1 MKKKEDIILG
11 KRIKDIRINL
21 NYDQKRFAKE
31 IGATVSALSN
41 WENGRNKPNMEKLS
55 NIAKIGDTSVK
66 ELLRSHLDKDEFE
79 KRIRNRDTDLRGLI
93 FEELVIFL
101 NELEYNEFNYVV
113 RESEKINKIVSLII
127 KSETDDKEEKL
138 KDFVNELVDNLMSK
152 TYILYWDLV
161 YELCFSEDDIKRE
174 VYVSGMLF
182 NFLMEYLQTDER
194 YTLPLIL
201 FRLEETKKDIALLVL
216 DLFSN
221 FRYLLDDLND
231 FDLPRFKK
239 YLLSDIDIS
248 ELKNSLTFLT
258 KILYQKYEKEV
269 ILLIDEYDNP
279 LITAHK
285 YDFYEEALSFF
296 KVFYGE
302 ALKTNPYLKMGIMT
316 GIIRVIK
323 AGIFSDLNNLRVY
336 SILNRQYSDFF
347 GFTQNEVENALEDF
361 NIEYE
366 LPDVKIWYDGYKF
379 GNSEVYN
386 PWSILNFLED
396 RELEAYW
403 VGTSNNFLINDIL
416 KNTNSEINDS
426 LEKLFNGEKI
436 EEIITGNSDL
446 SSLLS
451 YHEIWELLLF
461 SGYLTIDKK
470 IDRKLYSLRIPN
482 KEINELFKDEFIDV
496 NFGESLF
503 RNTMEALKK
512 NKIDKSELPLMF
524 SSTLSLEKSA
534 CKASIVS
541 EVAFFE
547 ILLIK

>member
-1 MKKKEDIILG
+1 MKKIPIGVDDFKKLIENNAYYIDKTKFIADILNDAAEVKLFTRPRRFG
-11 KRIKDIRINL
+11 KTLNMSTLKYFFDIQNA
-21 NYDQKRFAKE
+21 D
-31 IGATVSALSN
+31 
-41 WENGRNKPNMEKLS
+41 ENRKLFNGLDIEKS
-55 NIAKIGDTSVK
+55 EYFSEQGKYP
-66 ELLRSHLDKDEFE
+66 
-79 KRIRNRDTDLRGLI
+79 
-93 FEELVIFL
+93 VIFI
-101 NELEYNEFNYVV
+101 
-113 RESEKINKIVSLII
+113 SMKGI
-127 KSETDDKEEKL
+127 KAT
-138 KDFVNELVDNLMSK
+138 
-152 TYILYWDLV
+152 TW
-161 YELCFSEDDIKRE
+161 
-174 VYVSGMLF
+174 
-182 NFLMEYLQTDER
+182 
-194 YTLPLIL
+194 
-201 FRLEETKKDIALLVL
+201 EETKKDIALLVL

-336 SILNRQYSDFF
+336 SILSKQYSDFF

-426 LEKLFNGEKI
+426 LEKLFNGERI

-503 RNTMEALKK
+503 RNTMEA
-512 NKIDKSELPLMF
+512 
-524 SSTLSLEKSA
+524 
-534 CKASIVS
+534 
-541 EVAFFE
+541 
-547 ILLIK
+547 